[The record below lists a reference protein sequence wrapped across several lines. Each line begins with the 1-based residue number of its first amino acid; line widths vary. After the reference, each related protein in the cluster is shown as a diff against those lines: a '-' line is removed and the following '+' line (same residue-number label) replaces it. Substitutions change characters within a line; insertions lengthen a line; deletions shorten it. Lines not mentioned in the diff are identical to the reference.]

1 MFEILV
7 FSPQFSTLHVYQVLA
22 DMGNYDYH
30 ATPNE
35 EDNDSETDSDNE
47 EPRTVAKEPEFGS
60 AKTDD
65 ATADSTGST
74 DGTAERTV
82 INSADLA
89 APSLGGPSLAV
100 QWRGVV
106 HMRGT
111 YPRELLITA
120 YHPGAGVARD
130 HGPSLK
136 KKPRKGGPCDCSIS
150 AVLFDR

>member
-7 FSPQFSTLHVYQVLA
+7 FVSQFSTLHAYQVLA
-22 DMGNYDYH
+22 DLGNYDYH

-35 EDNDSETDSDNE
+35 EDNDSETDSDSE

-65 ATADSTGST
+65 ATADTDAT
-74 DGTAERTV
+74 DG
-82 INSADLA
+82 
-89 APSLGGPSLAV
+89 SLGGPSLAV

>member
-1 MFEILV
+1 
-7 FSPQFSTLHVYQVLA
+7 
-22 DMGNYDYH
+22 MGNYDYH

-47 EPRTVAKEPEFGS
+47 EPRTVA
-60 AKTDD
+60 TD
-65 ATADSTGST
+65 AT
-74 DGTAERTV
+74 DGTGGIDGIAERTF

>member
-1 MFEILV
+1 
-7 FSPQFSTLHVYQVLA
+7 
-22 DMGNYDYH
+22 MGNYDYH

-35 EDNDSETDSDNE
+35 EDNDSETDSDSE

-65 ATADSTGST
+65 ATADTDATDAT
-74 DGTAERTV
+74 DGTDGIAERTV